1 MKDIRIIL
9 EKALERGNG
18 ILNLKPAW
26 VTRDFLPAGKRLG
39 LKEEDY
45 DAGERGYICE
55 RWFASVTHAE
65 NRINVED
72 EGYSYLDI
80 EGENVHLKDACTEAG
95 DLIMGKE
102 YSSRHKD
109 LDRLLKIYD
118 FNCRIFYHLHQG
130 AKDAKKVG
138 MNSKEESYYFLEAD
152 PGPHPETFFGVHPY
166 IVDKSLQEEIFLPY
180 LKDWNGDDR
189 MLAHARAYMNI
200 PGEGFHL
207 PCGILHAPGTAL
219 TLELQESSDIMSVFQ
234 AKIGNLPIDKELLTR
249 LLPEEEVARDAEMAA
264 LNIVDWEACGDPY
277 FYENHHIV
285 PVMIKETASPDG
297 WEEWIYYNTTRFS
310 GKRLTLKPG
319 KKIACKEK
327 GVFNIFVWKG
337 SASVDGNDVTAG
349 DLGLDYCRDELL
361 VTHDKALQGFTI
373 KNTGSCDLVLFKFFG
388 PDINLDVP
396 MLPKYRSR

>member
-1 MKDIRIIL
+1 MKDIRAIL
-9 EKALERGNG
+9 EKALEEGNG

-26 VTRDFLPAGKRLG
+26 VTRDFLPPGKRLG
-39 LKEEDY
+39 LKEKDY

-65 NRINVED
+65 NRINIED

-80 EGENVHLKDACTEAG
+80 EGENIHLKEACNIAG
-95 DLIMGKE
+95 DLIMGTE
-102 YSSRHKD
+102 YSKTHKD

-118 FNCRIFYHLHQG
+118 FNSRIFYHLHQMTE
-130 AKDAKKVG
+130 DAKKIG
-138 MNSKEESYYFLEAD
+138 MNPKEESYFFLDTD

-166 IVDKSLQEEIFLPY
+166 IVKRGLQEEIFLPY
-180 LKDWNGDDR
+180 LKQWNGDDS

-219 TLELQESSDIMSVFQ
+219 TMELQESSDIMTVFQ
-234 AKIGNLPIDKELLTR
+234 AKIGDLNIDKELLTR
-249 LLPEEEVARDAEMAA
+249 LLPQEELARDGEMAA
-264 LNIVDWEACGDPY
+264 LNIVDWPANGDPY
-277 FYENHHIV
+277 FYENHNIK
-285 PVMIKETASPDG
+285 PVVIEDTLSSDG
-297 WEEWIYYNTTRFS
+297 WEEWIYYNTTKFS

-319 KKIACKEK
+319 KTIDCEEK
-327 GVFNIFVWKG
+327 GVFNMFVWKG

-349 DLGLDYCRDELL
+349 DLGLDYCSDELL
-361 VTHDKALQGFTI
+361 ITHEKALKGLTI

-388 PDINLDVP
+388 PDINMDVP
-396 MLPKYRSR
+396 MLPKYG

>member
-1 MKDIRIIL
+1 MDKVRVIL
-9 EKALERGNG
+9 EKALEEGNG
-18 ILNLKPAW
+18 ILGLKPAW
-26 VTRDFLPAGKRLG
+26 VTRDFLPPGRRLG
-39 LKEEDY
+39 LKEEEY
-45 DAGERGYICE
+45 DAGDRGYICE

-65 NRINVED
+65 NRIEVED
-72 EGYSYLDI
+72 EGYSYLEI
-80 EGENVHLKDACTEAG
+80 EGENIHLKDACAAAG

-102 YSSRHKD
+102 YSRRHKD

-118 FNCRIFYHLHQG
+118 FNCRIFYHLHQR

-166 IVDKSLQEEIFLPY
+166 IVEKSLQEEIFLPY

-234 AKIGNLPIDKELLTR
+234 AKIGDLNIDKELLTR

-285 PVMIKETASPDG
+285 PVMIDGTASPDG

-319 KKIACKEK
+319 KEITCKEK
-327 GVFNIFVWKG
+327 GVFNIFVWEG
-337 SASVDGNDVTAG
+337 AASVDGNDVTAG

-361 VTHDKALQGFTI
+361 VTHEKALHGFTI

-396 MLPKYRSR
+396 MLPKHRSR

>member
-1 MKDIRIIL
+1 MKDIRSIL
-9 EKALERGNG
+9 EKALEEGNG

-26 VTRDFLPAGKRLG
+26 VTRDFMPPGKRLG

-80 EGENVHLKDACTEAG
+80 EGENIHLKDACSIAG
-95 DLIMGKE
+95 DLIMGTE
-102 YSSRHKD
+102 YAKVHKD

-118 FNCRIFYHLHQG
+118 FNCRIFYHLHQMTE
-130 AKDAKKVG
+130 DAKKIG

-166 IVDKSLQEEIFLPY
+166 IVEENLQEDIFLPY
-180 LKDWNGDDR
+180 LKEWNGDDT

-234 AKIGNLPIDKELLTR
+234 AKIGDLNIDKELLTR

-264 LNIVDWEACGDPY
+264 LNVVDWEANGDPY

-285 PVMIKETASPDG
+285 PVMIDGTATPDG

-319 KKIACKEK
+319 KKINCKEK
-327 GVFNIFVWKG
+327 GVFNIFIWKG
-337 SASVDGNDVTAG
+337 SASVDGNIITAG
-349 DLGLDYCRDELL
+349 DLGLDHCSDELL
-361 VTHDKALQGFTI
+361 VTHEKALQGFTI
-373 KNTGSCDLVLFKFFG
+373 ENTGDRDLVLFKFFG

-396 MLPKYRSR
+396 MLPKYGSR

>member
-1 MKDIRIIL
+1 MKDVRIIL
-9 EKALERGNG
+9 EKALEKGNG
-18 ILNLKPAW
+18 ILNLRPAW
-26 VTRDFLPAGKRLG
+26 VTRDFMPPGKRLG

-80 EGENVHLKDACTEAG
+80 EGENIHLKDACGVAG
-95 DLIMGKE
+95 DLIMGAE
-102 YSSRHKD
+102 YAKTHKD

-118 FNCRIFYHLHQG
+118 FNCRIFYHLHQT

-166 IVDKSLQEEIFLPY
+166 IVEKGLQNEIFLPY
-180 LKDWNGDDR
+180 LKEWNGDDT

-207 PCGILHAPGTAL
+207 PCGLLHAPGTAL
-219 TLELQESSDIMSVFQ
+219 TMELQESSDIMSVFQ
-234 AKIGNLPIDKELLTR
+234 AKIGDLDIDKELLTR
-249 LLPEEEVARDAEMAA
+249 LLPEEEVARDGEMAA
-264 LNIVDWEACGDPY
+264 LNVVDWEANGDPY

-285 PVMIKETASPDG
+285 PVKIEETASPDG

-319 KKIACKEK
+319 KTMNFKEK
-327 GVFNIFVWKG
+327 GVLNIFVWRG
-337 SASVDGNDVTAG
+337 SASVDGKTVTAG
-349 DLGLDYCRDELL
+349 DFGLGYCSDELL
-361 VTHDKALQGFTI
+361 ITHGKALEGFTI

-388 PDINLDVP
+388 PDINLDIP
-396 MLPKYRSR
+396 MLPKYSLK